1 MREAEW
7 IAPKPR
13 NAFFKDSYRARLM
26 AAKASRIKGNIQK
39 WEQAVANATPPF
51 TQCQHLIRKFG
62 GIVPFAVAV
71 GVHPDEIIQFW
82 LVSPLA
88 KQSSL
93 AKVKNALHMPTGGF
107 VPSAYLPRLL
117 ATARSFGILILPQDL
132 YPDFSTET
140 SKDYSRWIKTIKKS
154 EKMSEFEHVLA
165 SLHQA

>member
-1 MREAEW
+1 
-7 IAPKPR
+7 
-13 NAFFKDSYRARLM
+13 M

-82 LVSPLA
+82 LASPYA
-88 KQSSL
+88 PKSNKRGTRPPPTHRS
-93 AKVKNALHMPTGGF
+93 PTGGF

-117 ATARSFGILILPQDL
+117 VTARSFGILILPQDL